1 MNGQRSLHQFV
12 HGHAVALSV
21 LLLSLVFVVDA
32 ILPLGV
38 ASAVPY
44 TFAVLLALKAR
55 SPRFGVWIAIVCCVL
70 TIAKLGWFPERG
82 TTELWK
88 VVTNRCLAVFAIGM
102 AALLGVQRRR
112 ADDQR
117 QQAEAQMRLH
127 LSDLAHLGR
136 LKTAGQLATSLAHE
150 LNQPLAVVSLQS
162 EIATQLIQQDGAL
175 PRDALQSALREITEQ
190 SQRAGAIVR
199 SLREQVR
206 KPEPLRSTVAL
217 NDVVQDAVR
226 LIEPQAERAGV
237 TILSKLAESLP
248 PILGVSIQLEQVL
261 LNLMQN
267 AIEAVTAD
275 ESGPRVVQVET
286 RCDDAQQITVS
297 VHDTGVG
304 FAPDEA
310 ERVFERFHST
320 KPHGMGLGLAISRS
334 IVEAHGGRLWGSL
347 NSDRGAT
354 FTLTLPVFGSSPL

>member
-1 MNGQRSLHQFV
+1 MNGQRSLPQFV
-12 HGHAVALSV
+12 LGHAVAFSV
-21 LLLSLVFVVDA
+21 LLVSLVFVVDA

-55 SPRFGVWIAIVCCVL
+55 SPRFGVWIAVVCCVL
-70 TIAKLGWFPERG
+70 TIAKLGLFPERG

-88 VVTNRCLAVFAIGM
+88 VITNRCLAVFAIGM

-112 ADDQR
+112 ADDR
-117 QQAEAQMRLH
+117 RRQAEAQMRLH

-150 LNQPLAVVSLQS
+150 LNQPLAAVSLQS
-162 EIATQLIQQDGAL
+162 EIATQLVQQQGTQSRGAL
-175 PRDALQSALREITEQ
+175 LSALREITEQ
-190 SQRAGAIVR
+190 SQRAGVIVH

-206 KPEPLRSTVAL
+206 KPELQRTSVAM

-237 TILSKLAESLP
+237 TLRSELAEPLP
-248 PILGVSIQLEQVL
+248 PILGDRIQLEQVL
-261 LNLMQN
+261 LNLIQN

-286 RCDDAQQITVS
+286 RCDDAQQMTVS

-310 ERVFERFHST
+310 ERLFERFHST
-320 KPHGMGLGLAISRS
+320 KPHGMGMGLAICRS

>member
-1 MNGQRSLHQFV
+1 MNGKRSLHQYV
-12 HGHAVALSV
+12 LGHAVAFSV
-21 LLLSLVFVVDA
+21 LLVSLVFVVDA
-32 ILPLGV
+32 MLPLGV

-55 SPRFGVWIAIVCCVL
+55 SPRFGVWVAVVCCVL
-70 TIAKLGWFPERG
+70 TFAKMGLFPERG

-88 VVTNRCLAVFAIGM
+88 VITNRCLAVFAIGM

-112 ADDQR
+112 AEDQR
-117 QQAEAQMRLH
+117 QQAEGQMRLH

-150 LNQPLAVVSLQS
+150 LNQPLAAVSLQS
-162 EIATQLIQQDGAL
+162 EIATQLLQQDSAL
-175 PRDALQSALREITEQ
+175 PRDALLSALREITEQ
-190 SQRAGAIVR
+190 SLRAGAIVR

-206 KPEPLRSTVAL
+206 KPEQLRSAVAL
-217 NDVVQDAVR
+217 NDVVHDCVR

-237 TILSKLAESLP
+237 TIRSKLAEPLP

-261 LNLMQN
+261 LNLIQN

-286 RCDDAQQITVS
+286 RCHDAKQITASVS
-297 VHDTGVG
+297 DTGVG
-304 FAPDEA
+304 LAPDEA

-334 IVEAHGGRLWGSL
+334 IVEAHGGRLWGTA
-347 NSDRGAT
+347 NPDRGAT
-354 FTLTLPVFGSSPL
+354 FTLALPVFRSSPP

>member
-1 MNGQRSLHQFV
+1 MNGQRSLPQFV
-12 HGHAVALSV
+12 LGHAVAFSV
-21 LLLSLVFVVDA
+21 LLVSLVFVVDA

-55 SPRFGVWIAIVCCVL
+55 SRRFGVWIAVVCCVL
-70 TIAKLGWFPERG
+70 TFAKMGLFPERG

-88 VVTNRCLAVFAIGM
+88 VITNRCLAVFAVGM
-102 AALLGVQRRR
+102 AAMLGVQRRR

-136 LKTAGQLATSLAHE
+136 LKTVGQLATSLAHE
-150 LNQPLAVVSLQS
+150 LNQPLAAVSLQS
-162 EIATQLIQQDGAL
+162 EIATQLVNQDGAA
-175 PRDALQSALREITEQ
+175 PRDELLSALREITEQ

-206 KPEPLRSTVAL
+206 KPEPLRSTVSV
-217 NDVVQDAVR
+217 NEVVRDAVR

-237 TILSKLAESLP
+237 TIRSKLSEALP
-248 PILGVSIQLEQVL
+248 PILGDSIQLEQVL
-261 LNLMQN
+261 LNLLQN
-267 AIEAVTAD
+267 AIEAMTNA
-275 ESGPRVVQVET
+275 EAGPQLVQVES
-286 RCDDAQQITVS
+286 RCEDAQQITVS
-297 VHDTGVG
+297 VTDTGVG
-304 FAPDEA
+304 FAPDEV

-320 KPHGMGLGLAISRS
+320 KPQGMGMGLAICRS
-334 IVEAHGGRLWGSL
+334 IVEAHGGRLWGAA
-347 NSDRGAT
+347 NPDRGAT
-354 FTLTLPVFGSSPL
+354 FTLTLPVFRSSPL

>member
-1 MNGQRSLHQFV
+1 MYGQRSLSQFV
-12 HGHAVALSV
+12 VAHAVGFSV

-55 SPRFGVWIAIVCCVL
+55 SRRFGVWVAIVCCVL
-70 TIAKLGWFPERG
+70 TFAKMGLFPDRG

-88 VVTNRCLAVFAIGM
+88 VITNRCLAVFAIGM
-102 AALLGVQRRR
+102 SALLGVQRRR

-150 LNQPLAVVSLQS
+150 LNQPLAAVSLQS
-162 EIATQLIQQDGAL
+162 EIATQLVGQGGAL
-175 PRDALQSALREITEQ
+175 PKDALLSALTEITEQ

-206 KPEPLRSTVAL
+206 KPEPLRSTVSI
-217 NDVVQDAVR
+217 NDVVHDAIR

-237 TILSKLAESLP
+237 TLQSKLAEQLP
-248 PILGVSIQLEQVL
+248 PVLGDSIQLEQVL
-261 LNLMQN
+261 LNLIQN
-267 AIEAVTAD
+267 AIEAVTAAAA
-275 ESGPRVVQVET
+275 GPGLVQVET
-286 RCDDAQQITVS
+286 CNGDATQITVC
-297 VHDTGVG
+297 VKDNGVG
-304 FAPDEA
+304 LEPDEA
-310 ERVFERFHST
+310 EQVFERFHSS
-320 KPHGMGLGLAISRS
+320 KPHGMGMGLAICRS
-334 IVEAHGGRLWGSL
+334 IVEAHGGRLWGSP
-347 NSDRGAT
+347 NPNRGAT
-354 FTLTLPVFGSSPL
+354 FTLTLPTFRSSSL